1 MVVQQMQHLVL
12 LGLLQLLALV
22 LLNPLQVAVIC
33 ALHPRSTCCYI
44 VYYYNS
50 IYCTINFSPLLGY
63 FDILGCLKGL
73 AAVMIPLASLQQSRV
88 IVLLNVQPA
97 RTQDVIFPKDGS
109 MRQNISSEFRGR
121 GCGFRILIFI
131 LFR

>member
-1 MVVQQMQHLVL
+1 
-12 LGLLQLLALV
+12 
-22 LLNPLQVAVIC
+22 
-33 ALHPRSTCCYI
+33 
-44 VYYYNS
+44 
-50 IYCTINFSPLLGY
+50 
-63 FDILGCLKGL
+63 
-73 AAVMIPLASLQQSRV
+73 MIPLASLQQSRV

-97 RTQDVIFPKDGS
+97 RTQDVIFPKDGR